1 MTTEGPPERGVPREY
16 PGRGSWPPP
25 GHGEP
30 DPAQAAREPWEA
42 WPARPGEPQHRNSRR
57 LPQDPYDQDAR
68 SAAPPVP
75 EHPWP
80 DPDPAPGAGEPH
92 GAWTDSG
99 QQAGGWAL
107 PPEWAEPSS
116 GVVVP
121 RPAAEAVPAAAQSA
135 PLPVPV
141 RTGPARAPRRGRRAA
156 GIALT
161 LAVLVAGGATAVALD
176 RKDAP
181 PLASRQLT
189 QVWQVPA
196 PAADDTLV
204 GSWVTRELL
213 IRASTRGG
221 IRAYRLSDGSEAW
234 KASLPR
240 SAAGVPCA
248 MSPTLSKN
256 GTGTVAFGT
265 DANSCT
271 SLAGVD
277 AATGRILWTSPL
289 VDRGHRT
296 ATSART
302 YLQGE
307 VATIVSGNFLG
318 GLDIRTGRTVW
329 GYRARGDYCN
339 VRASGSA
346 GVVLVDDYCAD
357 HADQFTLRAFDGR
370 TGKLL
375 WAHRQRTHT
384 DVLHAFSG
392 SPLIASLHT
401 PDEDSTRVFTASG
414 GSRKLAVGDSQ
425 TMTGNDT
432 DADHSARLVGDV
444 LVTPALGADHLEVDA
459 FDVTTGAKLW
469 TLHSAA
475 LATAVAGDDA
485 VYAVSSA
492 GSPQLVRLEPRTG
505 EVTPVAALPPEVAGS
520 GVVGTGT
527 VYVLP
532 DDGGVLELGAQGRNG
547 GARMFR

>member
-1 MTTEGPPERGVPREY
+1 MTTEGPPGRGVPREY
-16 PGRGSWPPP
+16 PGQGSRPP
-25 GHGEP
+25 G
-30 DPAQAAREPWEA
+30 QREPEPWQA
-42 WPARPGEPQHRNSRR
+42 WPAPPAEPQSRNSRR
-57 LPQDPYDQDAR
+57 LPGDAYAR
-68 SAAPPVP
+68 GADTSVPPFP

-80 DPDPAPGAGEPH
+80 DPEPAPEAGEPPR
-92 GAWTDSG
+92 AWAGSG
-99 QQAGGWAL
+99 ERADDWAL
-107 PPEWAEPSS
+107 PPEWAEPSP
-116 GVVVP
+116 GAVAP
-121 RPAAEAVPAAAQSA
+121 RSEAAAVPAVPQAA

-141 RTGPARAPRRGRRAA
+141 RTRPARGPRKGRRAT
-156 GIALT
+156 GVALT

-176 RKDAP
+176 RNDALP
-181 PLASRQLT
+181 VASQHLT
-189 QVWQVPA
+189 QVWRVPA
-196 PAADDTLV
+196 PAADDTLI

-221 IRAYRLSDGSEAW
+221 IRGYHLSDGTEAW
-234 KASLPR
+234 KAALPR
-240 SAAGVPCA
+240 SAATVPCA
-248 MSPTLSKN
+248 MSPTLSVDGI
-256 GTGTVAFGT
+256 GTIALGT
-265 DANSCT
+265 DGNSCT

-289 VDRGHRT
+289 VDHKHRT
-296 ATSART
+296 ATAART

-318 GLDIRTGRTVW
+318 GLDVRTGRTVW
-329 GYRARGDYCN
+329 GYRARGHYCN

-357 HADQFTLRAFDGR
+357 HADKFTLRAYDGA

-375 WAHRQRTHT
+375 WALPQRMHT

-401 PDEDSTRVFTASG
+401 PDEDSTRVFSASG

-425 TMTGNDT
+425 TLSGNDT

-444 LVTPALGADHLEVDA
+444 LITPALGAEHLEVDA

-475 LATAVAGDDA
+475 LATAVAGDDS
-485 VYAVSSA
+485 VYAVSSS
-492 GSPQLVRLEPRTG
+492 GSAQLVRLDPRTG
-505 EVTPVAALPPEVAGS
+505 RLAPVAVLPS
-520 GVVGTGT
+520 GVIGSDALHTGT
-527 VYVLP
+527 VYVMP
-532 DDGGVLELGAQGRNG
+532 DDGGVLELGAQGKNG
-547 GARMFR
+547 GARMYR